1 MCEYCKNIFTED
13 DYTDLF
19 EFPIRIAVGDT
30 EHDLG
35 YFSAGIVSSA
45 GSLNLPPNPMNEV
58 AIEASVLIGEMV
70 HVKYIPIKYCP
81 MCGQNLAQLFE
92 MSDRRQKCLAMRYA
106 FGFGMIFIR

>member
-45 GSLNLPPNPMNEV
+45 ESLGLTPKRNEFV
-58 AIEASVLIGEMV
+58 IEASVLIGEMV

-92 MSDRRQKCLAMRYA
+92 MSDRR
-106 FGFGMIFIR
+106 